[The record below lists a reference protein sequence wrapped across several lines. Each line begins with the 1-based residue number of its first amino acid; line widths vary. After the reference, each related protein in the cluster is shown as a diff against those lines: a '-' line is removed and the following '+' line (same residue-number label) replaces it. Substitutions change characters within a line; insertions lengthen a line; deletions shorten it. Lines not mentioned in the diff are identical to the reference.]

1 MTGEPNPNNRIPS
14 AARCHGMDV
23 ERAGVPRSAEGLKAP
38 GEDAMLSAVTVETKI
53 SRVLLVEDETPIREG
68 LGELF
73 HSQGFDVDAVGD
85 GLVALEH
92 AAAGGF
98 DVIVL
103 DIMLPGMDGLSVL
116 QHVRSRGD
124 HTPVL
129 LLTAKGA
136 EEDVVRGLEAGADD
150 YVTKPFG
157 IHELLARVK
166 GLLRRSQLKTH
177 EARKQILV
185 GDAVIDLDQLCV
197 RAGDAEVKLTAREA
211 SLLDFLAA
219 RAHRPVG
226 RDELLVEVW
235 GYRDG
240 SIQTRTVDVHVQQLR
255 AKLKALPGGEQW
267 IGTVRGRGYRFEGPL
282 KEP

>member
-1 MTGEPNPNNRIPS
+1 M
-14 AARCHGMDV
+14 
-23 ERAGVPRSAEGLKAP
+23 KP
-38 GEDAMLSAVTVETKI
+38 GEDAMLEPVTSVDARI
-53 SRVLLVEDETPIREG
+53 SRVLLVEDEARIREG
-68 LGELF
+68 LTELF
-73 HSQGFDVDAVGD
+73 HSQGFEVDAVAD
-85 GLVALEH
+85 GLVALERV
-92 AAAGGF
+92 ARGGF
-98 DVIVL
+98 DIVLL

-116 QHVRSRGD
+116 RHVRSRGD
-124 HTPVL
+124 MTPVL

-136 EEDVVRGLEAGADD
+136 EDDVVRGLEAGADD

-166 GLLRRSQLKTH
+166 GLLRRSQQKGL
-177 EARKQILV
+177 EARKQIAV
-185 GDAVIDLDQLCV
+185 GDAIIDLDQLVV
-197 RAGDAEVKLTAREA
+197 RHRNGEVKLTAREGA
-211 SLLDFLAA
+211 LLDFLAA

-255 AKLKALPGGEQW
+255 AKLKGVSGGEAW

-282 KEP
+282 SDGASA